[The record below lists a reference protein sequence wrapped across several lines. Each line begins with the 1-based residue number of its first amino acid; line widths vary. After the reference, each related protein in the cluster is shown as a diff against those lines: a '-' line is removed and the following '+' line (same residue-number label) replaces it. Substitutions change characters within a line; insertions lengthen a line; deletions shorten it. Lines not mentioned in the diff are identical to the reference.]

1 MNRLALAVTCLPLWF
16 VPAADAQVLC
26 GATIVEH
33 LKLDHDLNCP
43 GDGLI
48 VGADGIKV
56 DLNGFTIMGSG
67 IGSGVDVVGRTQV
80 TIVGGTVRN
89 FFAGV
94 RTRDSSEIVVSH
106 MELVENVDGVDL
118 NQRSTGNTVK
128 HSEFRNNRSRGIMI
142 RSFSTLHVVKDNTF
156 TGDRVGIL
164 VFGGIDNLVEHNVV
178 TGSLLAGIRLNVFAT
193 GNHVVKNTVIS
204 NPAGIEFLLTPTGS
218 AVGNTVSKN
227 TIAMNVCGIKGPTD
241 GNTLDKNLFEGNGAD
256 ICP

>member
-1 MNRLALAVTCLPLWF
+1 MNRFAFAVMCLPLLF
-16 VPAADAQVLC
+16 VPAAKADDLC

-33 LKLDHDLNCP
+33 LKLEHDLICA

-56 DLNGFTIMGSG
+56 DLNGFTILGSG
-67 IGSGVDVVGRTQV
+67 VGSGVDVVGRTQV

-94 RTRDSSEIVVSH
+94 RTRDSSGIVITH

-164 VFGGIDNLVEHNVV
+164 LFGGVDNLVEHNVV
-178 TGSLLAGIRLNVFAT
+178 SGSVLAGIRLNVIAT
-193 GNHVVKNTVIS
+193 GNSVVKNTVLS
-204 NPAGIEFLLTPTGS
+204 NPAGIEFLLTPTGG
-218 AVGNTVSKN
+218 AVGNTVAKN
-227 TIAMNVCGIKGPTD
+227 TIVMNVCGIKGPTD
-241 GNTLDKNLFEGNGAD
+241 GNTLEKNLFESNGVD
-256 ICP
+256 TCP